1 MLNIVKND
9 DISAALSAEKAFVD
23 FNATWCG
30 PCRMIAP
37 IFDELADEYD
47 GKVEF
52 FSVDVDD
59 NGSVAAQFG
68 VSSIPTL
75 VLLRN
80 GSKVQRIIGFKPKD
94 VLKEVIDKA

>member
-1 MLNIVKND
+1 MSID
-9 DISAALSAEKAFVD
+9 
-23 FNATWCG
+23 
-30 PCRMIAP
+30 
-37 IFDELADEYD
+37 
-47 GKVEF
+47 
-52 FSVDVDD
+52 SVLVHGAVHDVVDD

-80 GSKVQRIIGFKPKD
+80 GKEVQRIIGFKPKD